1 MYRSNKVPLYH
12 QVALLL
18 RTEIAEGVY
27 EVGSRIPTE
36 SDLGQRF
43 SVSRITIRQAVENLV
58 QDGILERKQGR
69 GTFVVSTPRRDT
81 VTELAGTLDVV
92 ESLAENTEVRLIAAT
107 FVVPPTSVARQLQI
121 DPLRDD
127 TALKVTR
134 VRLAH
139 GLPFEYLT
147 NWVAPPWSS
156 RVNLEALKVHSLVA
170 SLKQAGVTLDEADQ
184 VISATLATP
193 ETGVWL
199 EAPAGSPLLK
209 GYRVYYAQTRPL
221 MILESLYRPDRY
233 AYRVRLSLKSPQLS
247 ELWVG
252 PTETET

>member
-1 MYRSNKVPLYH
+1 MCRSNKVPLYH

-27 EVGSRIPTE
+27 EVGTRIPIE

-69 GTFVVSTPRRDT
+69 GTFVLATPRRDT

-92 ESLAENTEVRLIAAT
+92 DSLAENTEVRLIATT
-107 FVVPPTSVARQLQI
+107 FVVPPPSVARQLHM
-121 DPLRDD
+121 DRTMDD
-127 TALKVTR
+127 TALQVIR
-134 VRLAH
+134 VRSAH

-147 NWVAPPWSS
+147 NWVAPPWST
-156 RVNLEALKVHSLVA
+156 RVNLDALKVHSLVGA
-170 SLKQAGVTLDEADQ
+170 LKQTGGALDAADQ

-193 ETGVWL
+193 EIGTWL

-209 GYRVYYAQTRPL
+209 GYRVYYAQGQPL

-233 AYRVRLSLKSPQLS
+233 AYRVRLSLKAPQLS

-252 PTETET
+252 LTDT